1 MPLPLSAKITVASA
15 KAPIDAFSALSL
27 RHAIVGK
34 VMMVVGAVVLSLMGV
49 LQFAFRGASFNL
61 TELLWI
67 GVSCGVVVGAIAA
80 VVNVLLMR
88 VTAPLE
94 ELTQAM
100 KRLADGDLTT
110 LVPALERRDEIGGMA
125 AAVQCFKEG
134 LTERLRLRDEVERSD
149 SSAVSRQKRVDGL
162 IQQFR
167 TTMGAALR
175 QVSTQTDQMTSA
187 AERLSALSADSAGR
201 AKAAAHATAEASANV
216 RTVARASE
224 ELSASIGEIER
235 QVMRTRT
242 VVLDAARTTTQ
253 TTRTFE
259 GLADKA
265 QQIGEIIGLIQA
277 IAAQTNL
284 LALNATIEAARA
296 GEAGRGFAVVAQEV
310 KSLAS
315 QTARA
320 TDRIAEHVDAI
331 QSATGDAVVAIN
343 SIAATMNQAE
353 GFTAGIAVAVEQQAG
368 STNEISRSATEAAT
382 STERAASNMEN
393 LTAIV
398 AQTDQSAAQVHAAAN
413 EMSQQGRQVS
423 DSIEVFLKSV
433 VHA

>member
-1 MPLPLSAKITVASA
+1 MNPFTDTNDQSA
-15 KAPIDAFSALSL
+15 KAEPVSTL

-34 VMMVVGAVVLSLMGV
+34 VMMVVGAVLLSLLV
-49 LQFAFRGASFNL
+49 AQHFANSNQSVTITG
-61 TELLWI
+61 LLWSGLSFLVVI
-67 GVSCGVVVGAIAA
+67 GSVAA
-80 VVNVLLMR
+80 VLNVMLMR

-94 ELTQAM
+94 ELTQSM
-100 KRLADGDLTT
+100 QRLANGEMSLS
-110 LVPALERRDEIGGMA
+110 VPSLGRTDEIGAMA
-125 AAVQCFKEG
+125 SAVHFFKEG
-134 LTERLRLRDEVERSD
+134 LTERLRLRDEVVKAD
-149 SSAVSRQKRVDGL
+149 SSAQMRQKRVDGL
-162 IQQFR
+162 IQDFR
-167 TTMGAALR
+167 TTVGAALKK
-175 QVSTQTDQMTSA
+175 VSNQTEQMASA
-187 AERLSALSADSAGR
+187 ADRLSSLSADSAGR
-201 AKAAAHATAEASANV
+201 ARAAANATAEASGNV

-242 VVLDAARTTTQ
+242 VVLDAARTTSQ
-253 TTRTFE
+253 TTLTFE
-259 GLADKA
+259 GLAEKA

-320 TDRIAEHVDAI
+320 TDKIAEHVAAI
-331 QSATGDAVVAIN
+331 QSATGDAVQGIN

-368 STNEISRSATEAAT
+368 ATNEISRSATEAAMG
-382 STERAASNMEN
+382 TEATATNMED

-398 AQTDQSAAQVHAAAN
+398 AETDQSANQVHHAAN
-413 EMSQQGRQVS
+413 DMSQQARQLNET
-423 DSIEVFLKSV
+423 IETFLKSV
-433 VHA
+433 AHA